1 MMTTPP
7 RAGPSA
13 ARQRIALAW
22 GAFGT
27 MLDVALV
34 VIGSALLGLAI
45 AVLLD
50 GFDLVSINLGLST
63 GAMLG
68 SSLVIGIVGGFALGV
83 ASEGPLGRSRRSVG
97 LNENHVLLARV
108 LAVVVVGLILMV
120 VRNLIDEYLVDL
132 PVPFEIAG
140 DIIQAVSVAGMT
152 VVPLLAV
159 PLAWW
164 MRSGGFGSALAVD
177 GDIPLMYLIWAIA
190 TMFLL

>member
-1 MMTTPP
+1 
-7 RAGPSA
+7 
-13 ARQRIALAW
+13 
-22 GAFGT
+22 

-34 VIGSALLGLAI
+34 VIGSALLGLAV

-50 GFDLVSINLGLST
+50 GFDLVSIGLGLST

-83 ASEGPLGRSRRSVG
+83 ASEGPLGRSRRSMG
-97 LNENHVLLARV
+97 LNENHVFLARV
-108 LAVVVVGLILMV
+108 LAVLVVGLILMV
-120 VRNLIDEYLVDL
+120 VRNLIDEYLVEL

-164 MRSGGFGSALAVD
+164 MRSGGFGSGLAVD
-177 GDIPLMYLIWAIA
+177 GDIPLMYFVWAVA

>member
-1 MMTTPP
+1 
-7 RAGPSA
+7 
-13 ARQRIALAW
+13 
-22 GAFGT
+22 

-34 VIGSALLGLAI
+34 VIGSALLGLAM

-50 GFDLVSINLGLST
+50 GFDLVSIGLGMST

-83 ASEGPLGRSRRSVG
+83 ASEGPLGRSRRSLG

-108 LAVVVVGLILMV
+108 LAAVVVGLILMA
-120 VRNLIDEYLVDL
+120 VRNLIDEYIVEL
-132 PVPFEIAG
+132 PVPFEIAA
-140 DIIQAVSVAGMT
+140 DIVRAASVAGMT

-177 GDIPLMYLIWAIA
+177 GDIPLMYFIWAVA

>member
-1 MMTTPP
+1 
-7 RAGPSA
+7 
-13 ARQRIALAW
+13 
-22 GAFGT
+22 

-50 GFDLVSINLGLST
+50 GFDLVSIGLGLST

-97 LNENHVLLARV
+97 LNENHVLLARI
-108 LAVVVVGLILMV
+108 LATLVVGLILLA
-120 VRNLIDEYLVDL
+120 VRNLISEYLVEL
-132 PVPFEIAG
+132 PVPFEIGA
-140 DIIQAVSVAGMT
+140 DIIEATAVAGMT
-152 VVPLLAV
+152 AVPLLAA

-177 GDIPLMYLIWAIA
+177 GDIPLMYFIWAVA
-190 TMFLL
+190 TMVLL

>member
-1 MMTTPP
+1 MTMPP

-22 GAFGT
+22 GALGT
-27 MLDVALV
+27 MLDVGLV

-50 GFDLVSINLGLST
+50 GFDLVSVGLDLST

-97 LNENHVLLARV
+97 LNESHVFLARV
-108 LAVVVVGLILMV
+108 LAALVVGFLLLV
-120 VRNLIDEYLVDL
+120 VRNLIDGFLVDL
-132 PVPFEIAG
+132 PLPFRVGADVIEA
-140 DIIQAVSVAGMT
+140 AAVAGLT

-164 MRSGGFGSALAVD
+164 IRSGGFGKAMAAD
-177 GDIPLMYLIWAIA
+177 GDIPLMYFIWAVA
-190 TMFLL
+190 TMVLL

>member
-13 ARQRIALAW
+13 TRQRIALAW
-22 GAFGT
+22 GALGT
-27 MLDVALV
+27 MLDVGLV

-45 AVLLD
+45 AVILD
-50 GFDLVSINLGLST
+50 GFELVSIGLDLST

-68 SSLVIGIVGGFALGV
+68 SSLVIGIIGGFALGV

-97 LNENHVLLARV
+97 LNETHVLVARLLA
-108 LAVVVVGLILMV
+108 AVVVGLLFMV
-120 VRNLIDEYLVDL
+120 VRNLIDGFLVDL
-132 PVPFEIAG
+132 PEPFEISA
-140 DIIQAVSVAGMT
+140 DVIQAASVAGMT

-164 MRSGGFGSALAVD
+164 IRSGGLGTAVATD
-177 GDIPLMYLIWAIA
+177 GDIPLMYFIWAVA